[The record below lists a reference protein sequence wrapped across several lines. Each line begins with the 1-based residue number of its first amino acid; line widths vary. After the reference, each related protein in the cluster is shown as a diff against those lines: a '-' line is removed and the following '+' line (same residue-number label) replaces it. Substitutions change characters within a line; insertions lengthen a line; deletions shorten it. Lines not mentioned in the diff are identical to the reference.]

1 MNFNVV
7 EKAMN
12 LKAHFSWCCSLW
24 IFNGV
29 TELMAHEKP
38 ILFCNR
44 WILIVMKNKY
54 VLMVFSLPVK
64 VCLAYFLGANK
75 NMHIMEIR
83 VKFKDCSVKE
93 TQISGG
99 LKSYD

>member
-1 MNFNVV
+1 
-7 EKAMN
+7 
-12 LKAHFSWCCSLW
+12 
-24 IFNGV
+24 
-29 TELMAHEKP
+29 
-38 ILFCNR
+38 
-44 WILIVMKNKY
+44 
-54 VLMVFSLPVK
+54 MVFSLPVK